1 MSNSF
6 LNRRLTFTAVLV
18 IILSPAPAFALD
30 ADFYTWGG
38 FDAVASGLQRLALIF
53 SDGGYRGLF
62 FSVIVMAIM
71 FGGFAIVAR
80 AASGTRANPV
90 SWLVPILT
98 GVVIYLGLVVPT
110 GTIHLYDNQTNKY
123 QAIGGIP
130 DGIVAVA
137 GILNL
142 VERGMVEIVSTTGD
156 PRSYTDQ
163 AGGSGFLGLFQAA
176 SKVLTTD
183 DTLMDTSVNKYI
195 QDCVTFELT
204 RPGTTLTVDELR
216 RTTGDFRTSL
226 AKANSPAIY
235 TVYYDLTAPQG
246 QTMTCQQ
253 SWVNINTYLGSPAH
267 LEENLKGIC
276 AQIGYDTSAVASY
289 QKCKTSL
296 QATFSDLGVSGV
308 TTDDFVRQAYLSQR
322 LHDVF
327 RSGDTAAV
335 ANYKFLMNASGAMKA
350 ANEWLP
356 IMKGVLTAVA
366 LGLVPFLALFIPTPL
381 LDKAISVM
389 LGFFIWLTAWGVTD
403 ALLHQ
408 FLMDY
413 GTRAM
418 EGVRLHS
425 GGSGLG
431 MDAFYFMPNETIKI
445 LGMFGTVRMAGLMLA
460 TVITG
465 MLVRF
470 GGHALATM
478 GSSLMG
484 QVQNAGQQAA
494 RMTEDPSG
502 RAAALKSNAWSMPTE
517 TIAND
522 HRYGYRGMMT
532 EGLVN
537 QSWGVEGAAA
547 RLQNMEALQRQGS
560 VPQAPGRLGLGGF
573 ARQSQAMDK
582 IATSNGVMGY
592 GTTPGK
598 IVNSDLRGEHTSAT
612 TDSMGWR
619 LTSNTLKDETG
630 NNVAGTVTHSG
641 AAGTVKTHLD
651 DGRKVV
657 DQVELAGLSG
667 KFGLGYRE
675 DAVRKGAHSLAS
687 ENTWNR
693 MWQKV
698 DEDAVHSSEARSFKE
713 AVNNSVSEE
722 TAHRVENGSAFS
734 QVRDET
740 KRNMLEAGV
749 SVGLGKG
756 ASSLLSA
763 LTLGMVDIKA
773 QGGGRYQLIG
783 TEGKKASFNASESE
797 INALRNTASEIRESA
812 LTQTLQTSEG
822 LRYAASL
829 SSQDVGKEGYSYVRE
844 AATRD
849 TASTTQDMELMT
861 AYAMHRAN
869 RDYGIASI
877 ENIERAATDVAAQ
890 RTGTPEEQ
898 NLLNRDIQSFISDR
912 YRTLD
917 NEKDGSWVLRDKSAI
932 QSIATTSLGK
942 LRGQAGAAKDEAKA
956 ATFDNVYNDPRPK
969 DLVQPSTHAAQA
981 AEGRRAAIN
990 SVYEDNGSFDF
1001 GSNTLKQ
1008 LGRDLARP
1016 MVPQPD
1022 IPDARNLVGGPD
1034 SEIRGPV
1041 PLTPAS
1047 LNTNPPSGLS
1057 TLGNGKQIS
1066 SGNWNIDPE
1075 SQKRLEELSQR
1086 LDGK

>member
-80 AASGTRANPV
+80 AASGARANPV

-110 GTIHLYDNQTNKY
+110 GTIHLYDKQTNKY

-235 TVYYDLTAPQG
+235 TVYYDLTAHQG

-335 ANYKFLMNASGAMKA
+335 ANYKFLINASGAMKA

-381 LDKAISVM
+381 LGKAISVM

-547 RLQNMEALQRQGS
+547 RLQNMEALQGQGTI
-560 VPQAPGRLGLGGF
+560 PQAPGRLGLGGF
-573 ARQSQAMDK
+573 ARQSQATGK
-582 IATSNGVMGY
+582 VATSDGVMGY
-592 GTTPGK
+592 GTTPNNV
-598 IVNSDLRGEHTSAT
+598 VNSDLRGEHTAAT

-619 LTSNTLKDETG
+619 LTSNTLKDEAG
-630 NNVAGTVTHSG
+630 NDVAGTVTHSG

-651 DGRKVV
+651 DGRDVV
-657 DQVELAGLSG
+657 DQVDLAGLSG

-687 ENTWNR
+687 ESTWNR
-693 MWQKV
+693 LTQKV
-698 DEDAVHSSEARSFKE
+698 DEDSVHSSEARSFKE
-713 AVNNSVSEE
+713 AVNNNVAEE
-722 TAHRVENGSAFS
+722 TARRVENGSAFS
-734 QVRDET
+734 QVKDET
-740 KRNMLEAGV
+740 KRNMLEAGA
-749 SVGLGKG
+749 SIGLGKG
-756 ASSLLSA
+756 ASGLISA
-763 LTLGMVDIKA
+763 LTLGAIDVKA
-773 QGGGRYQLIG
+773 QGGGRYQIVG
-783 TEGKKASFNASESE
+783 TDGKKASFSASESE
-797 INALRNTASEIRESA
+797 VNAMRNTASEIRESA
-812 LTQTLQTSEG
+812 LTQSLQTSEG
-822 LRYAASL
+822 RKYASSL
-829 SSQDVGKEGYSYVRE
+829 SAQDIGKEGYSYIQE
-844 AATRD
+844 AAARD
-849 TASTTQDMELMT
+849 TTSTAQDMELMT
-861 AYAMHRAN
+861 AYAMDRSQ
-869 RDYGIASI
+869 REYGSESI
-877 ENIERAATDVAAQ
+877 ENIERTATDIAAQ
-890 RTGTPEEQ
+890 RTGSAEDQ
-898 NLLNRDIQSFISDR
+898 NDLNKDIQGFIADR

-917 NEKDGSWVLRDKSAI
+917 NEQNGNWVLRDKAAI
-932 QSIATTSLGK
+932 QNTVTGRVGN
-942 LRGQAGAAKDEAKA
+942 LREQAGSVANDAKA
-956 ATFDNVYNDPRPK
+956 ATTDNRFGDPRPL
-969 DLVQPSTHAAQA
+969 DIAGPTSHAEKA
-981 AEGRRAAIN
+981 ADSRRGAIN
-990 SVYEDNGSFDF
+990 AAYNDNGTFDF

-1016 MVPQPD
+1016 MIPQPGS
-1022 IPDARNLVGGPD
+1022 PDARSFVGGPGATFKEP
-1034 SEIRGPV
+1034 SP
-1041 PLTPAS
+1041 TPTT
-1047 LNTNPPSGLS
+1047 LNTNPPSGIS
-1057 TLGNGKQIS
+1057 TLGDVGPKS
-1066 SGNWNIDPE
+1066 DRNWDIDPA
-1075 SQKRLEELSQR
+1075 SLKRLEELSKKLEGR
-1086 LDGK
+1086 

>member
-1 MSNSF
+1 MWNRSGNSRF
-6 LNRRLTFTAVLV
+6 VFASTLAAALLPV
-18 IILSPAPAFALD
+18 PALALE
-30 ADFYTWGG
+30 ADFHTWGG
-38 FDAVASGLQRLALIF
+38 FDAVASGFQRLALIF

-62 FSVIVMAIM
+62 FSVVVMAIM

-80 AASGTRANPV
+80 AATGARANPV
-90 SWLVPILT
+90 SWLFPILA
-98 GVVIYLGLVVPT
+98 GVVIYLGLVIPT
-110 GTIHLYDNQTNKY
+110 GTIHLYDIQTNRY
-123 QAIGGIP
+123 QATGGIP

-137 GILNL
+137 GVLNL

-183 DTLMDTSVNKYI
+183 DTLMDTSINKYI
-195 QDCVTFELT
+195 KDCVSFELT
-204 RPGTTLTVDELR
+204 RPGTSLTVDELR
-216 RTTGDFRTSL
+216 RTTSDFRTSL
-226 AKANSPAIY
+226 AKADSPAIY

-253 SWVNINTYLGSPAH
+253 AWVNINTYLGSSAH

-276 AQIGYDTSAVASY
+276 AQIGYDTSFASSY

-296 QATFSDLGVSGV
+296 EATFSDLGVSGV
-308 TTDDFVRQAYLSQR
+308 TTDDFIRQAYLSQR
-322 LHDVF
+322 LHDVY
-327 RSGDTAAV
+327 RSGDTAAA

-381 LDKAISVM
+381 LGKAISVM

-413 GTRAM
+413 GTRAI

-431 MDAFYFMPNETIKI
+431 MDTFYFMPNETVKI
-445 LGMFGTVRMAGLMLA
+445 LGMFGTVRMSGLMLA

-478 GSSLMG
+478 GGSLMG

-494 RMTEDPSG
+494 RMTEDPAG

-537 QSWGVEGAAA
+537 QSWGVEGATA
-547 RLQNMEALQRQGS
+547 RLQNMDALQKQGAIQ
-560 VPQAPGRLGLGGF
+560 QAPGRLGLGGF

-582 IATSNGVMGY
+582 IATQNGVMGY
-592 GTTPGK
+592 GTTPHQV
-598 IVNSDLRGEHTSAT
+598 VNSDLRGEHTAAT

-619 LTSNTLKDETG
+619 LTSNTLKDEHG
-630 NNVAGTVTHSG
+630 NDVAGTVTHSG
-641 AAGTVKTHLD
+641 AAGTIKMHLD
-651 DGRKVV
+651 GDREVV

-687 ENTWNR
+687 ENTWSR

-698 DEDAVHSSEARSFKE
+698 DEDSVHSSEARSFKE
-713 AVNNSVSEE
+713 AVSNSVAEE
-722 TAHRVENGSAFS
+722 TARRVENGSAFS
-734 QVRDET
+734 QIKDET

-756 ASSLLSA
+756 ASGLISA
-763 LTLGMVDIKA
+763 LTMGLVDINA
-773 QGGGRYQLIG
+773 QGRGSYALVGRD
-783 TEGKKASFNASESE
+783 GKTATFSASESE
-797 INALRNTASEIRESA
+797 INSLRNTASAIRESA
-812 LTQTLQTSEG
+812 LSETLQTSEG
-822 LRYAASL
+822 LKYAASL
-829 SSQDVGKEGYSYVRE
+829 STQDIGKEGYSYVQE
-844 AATRD
+844 ATARD
-849 TASTTQDMELMT
+849 TASTAQDMELMT
-861 AYAMHRAN
+861 SYAMQRAKK
-869 RDYGIASI
+869 DYGSANIV
-877 ENIERAATDVAAQ
+877 NIERAAADIAAQ
-890 RTGTPEEQ
+890 RTGSAIEQ
-898 NLLNRDIQSFISDR
+898 QALNKDIQDFIEGR
-912 YRTLD
+912 YNILD
-917 NEKDGSWVLRDKSAI
+917 NEPDGNLVLREQATIRNRIASEVDGVRRQSDAVASAA
-932 QSIATTSLGK
+932 IAVTG
-942 LRGQAGAAKDEAKA
+942 
-956 ATFDNVYNDPRPK
+956 DNTLVDPRPNNIN
-969 DLVQPSTHAAQA
+969 LPTERAREASEA
-981 AEGRRAAIN
+981 RRGAIN
-990 SVYEDNGSFDF
+990 AAYEDNGAFDF
-1001 GSNTLKQ
+1001 GSNPLKQ

-1016 MVPQPD
+1016 MIPQPD
-1022 IPDARNLVGGPD
+1022 APDARKLVGGPQY
-1034 SEIRGPV
+1034 EIKGPSRQ
-1041 PLTPAS
+1041 TPVDI
-1047 LNTNPPSGLS
+1047 NTNPPKGIS
-1057 TLGNGKQIS
+1057 TLGRDTEMTTRGPW
-1066 SGNWNIDPE
+1066 GIDPE
-1075 SQKRLEELSQR
+1075 ALKNLEKLSKK
-1086 LDGK
+1086 LDG

>member
-1 MSNSF
+1 MRAN
-6 LNRRLTFTAVLV
+6 LRTLPATLLLL
-18 IILSPAPAFALD
+18 LSPATCFALD
-30 ADFYTWGG
+30 ADYYTWGG
-38 FDAVASGLQRLALIF
+38 FDAVASGFQRLALIF

-62 FSVIVMAIM
+62 FSVIVMAFM

-80 AASGTRANPV
+80 AAAGVRANPI
-90 SWLVPILT
+90 SWLFPILA

-123 QAIGGIP
+123 QAVGGIP

-137 GILNL
+137 GVLNL
-142 VERGMVEIVSTTGD
+142 VERGMVEIVSTSGD
-156 PRSYTDQ
+156 PRSYVDQ

-183 DTLMDTSVNKYI
+183 DTLIDTSVSKYI
-195 QDCVTFELT
+195 QDCVSFELT

-216 RTTGDFRTSL
+216 RTTADFRTSL

-246 QTMTCQQ
+246 LSMTCQQ
-253 SWVNINTYLGSPAH
+253 AWTNINAYIGSPTH

-276 AQIGYDTSAVASY
+276 AQIGYDTSTAASY

-296 QATFSDLGVSGV
+296 QATFSDLGISGV
-308 TTDDFVRQAYLSQR
+308 TTDDFIRQAYLSQR

-335 ANYKFLMNASGAMKA
+335 ANYKFLVNASGAMKA

-381 LDKAISVM
+381 LGKAISVM

-413 GTRAM
+413 GTRAL

-425 GGSGLG
+425 GGAGLG

-445 LGMFGTVRMAGLMLA
+445 LGMFGTVRMSGLMLA

-465 MLVRF
+465 MLVKF

-484 QVQNAGQQAA
+484 QIQTAGHQAA
-494 RMTEDPSG
+494 RITEDPAG

-537 QSWGVEGAAA
+537 QNWGIEGAAA
-547 RLQNMEALQRQGS
+547 KLQNMEALQKQGT
-560 VPQAPGRLGLGGF
+560 VQQAPGRLGLGGF

-582 IATSNGVMGY
+582 IATPEGVMGY
-592 GTTPGK
+592 GTTPHQV
-598 IVNSDLRGEHTSAT
+598 VNSDLRGEHTAAT

-619 LTSNTLKDETG
+619 LSSNTRKDEHG
-630 NNVAGTVTHSG
+630 NDVAGTVTHSG

-651 DGRKVV
+651 GGREVV

-667 KFGLGYRE
+667 KFSLGYRE

-687 ENTWNR
+687 EHTWNR
-693 MWQKV
+693 MRQKV
-698 DEDAVHSSEARSFKE
+698 DEDSVLSSEARSFKE
-713 AVNNSVSEE
+713 AVNNNVSEE

-734 QVRDET
+734 QVTNET
-740 KRNMLEAGV
+740 KQNILEAGA
-749 SVGLGKG
+749 SIGLGKG
-756 ASSLLSA
+756 ATGLISA

-773 QGGGRYQLIG
+773 QGGGKFQLIG
-783 TEGKKASFNASESE
+783 ADKKEASFNANESE
-797 INALRNTASEIRESA
+797 VNALRNTASEIRESA
-812 LTQTLQTSEG
+812 LAKTLQTSEG
-822 LRYAASL
+822 RKYASSL
-829 SSQDVGKEGYSYVRE
+829 SAQDVGKEGYSFIQE
-844 AATRD
+844 AAARD
-849 TASTTQDMELMT
+849 TTSTAQDMELMT
-861 AYAMHRAN
+861 AYAMHRAE
-869 RDYGIASI
+869 RDYGSTSI
-877 ENIERAATDVAAQ
+877 ENIEQAATDIAAQ
-890 RTGTPEEQ
+890 RTGAAKEQ
-898 NLLNRDIQSFISDR
+898 NALNKDIQDFIADR
-912 YRTLD
+912 YKILD
-917 NEKDGSWVLRDKSAI
+917 NEQDGNRVLRDKAAI
-932 QSIATTSLGK
+932 RNRVAADFGGV
-942 LRGQAGAAKDEAKA
+942 RGQADAA
-956 ATFDNVYNDPRPK
+956 ATAATEATGDNIYVDPRPN
-969 DLVQPSTHAAQA
+969 DIDRPTDHARDASEA
-981 AEGRRAAIN
+981 RRGAI
-990 SVYEDNGSFDF
+990 SAVYEDNGAFDF
-1001 GSNTLKQ
+1001 GSNSLKQ

-1022 IPDARNLVGGPD
+1022 APDARKIVGGPQD
-1034 SEIRGPV
+1034 EIKGPG
-1041 PLTPAS
+1041 PQTPVN
-1047 LNTNPPSGLS
+1047 LNTNPPNGIS
-1057 TLGNGKQIS
+1057 TLGGGTGRA
-1066 SGNWNIDPE
+1066 SGGGWEVDPE
-1075 SQKRLEELSQR
+1075 ALKRLEDLSKK
-1086 LDGK
+1086 LDG

>member
-1 MSNSF
+1 MKGKLSLSAAAAIF
-6 LNRRLTFTAVLV
+6 LMPG
-18 IILSPAPAFALD
+18 SAFALD
-30 ADFYTWGG
+30 ADFHTWGG
-38 FDAVASGLQRLALIF
+38 FDAIASGFQRLALIF

-62 FSVIVMAIM
+62 FSVIVMAFM

-80 AASGTRANPV
+80 AAAGVRANPV
-90 SWLVPILT
+90 SWILPILA
-98 GVVIYLGLVVPT
+98 GVVIYLGLVIPT

-123 QAIGGIP
+123 QAVGGIP

-137 GILNL
+137 GVLNL
-142 VERGMVEIVSTTGD
+142 VERGMVEIVSTSGD
-156 PRSYTDQ
+156 PRSYIDQ

-183 DTLMDTSVNKYI
+183 DTLIDTSVNKYL
-195 QDCVTFELT
+195 QDCVAFELT

-216 RTTGDFRTSL
+216 RTTADFRTSL

-246 QTMTCQQ
+246 QSMTCQQ
-253 SWVNINTYLGSPAH
+253 AWTNINAYLGSPAH

-276 AQIGYDTSAVASY
+276 AQIGYDTTAAASY

-308 TTDDFVRQAYLSQR
+308 TTDDFIRQAYLSQR

-335 ANYKFLMNASGAMKA
+335 ANYKFLVNASGAMKA

-381 LDKAISVM
+381 LGKAISVM

-413 GTRAM
+413 GTRAL

-425 GGSGLG
+425 GGAGLG
-431 MDAFYFMPNETIKI
+431 MDAFYFMPNETVKI
-445 LGMFGTVRMAGLMLA
+445 LGMFGTVRMSGLMLA

-465 MLVRF
+465 MLVKF

-484 QVQNAGQQAA
+484 QIQTAGHQAA
-494 RMTEDPSG
+494 RITEDPAG

-547 RLQNMEALQRQGS
+547 RLQNMEALQSQGT
-560 VPQAPGRLGLGGF
+560 VPQSPGRLGLGGF

-582 IATSNGVMGY
+582 IVTPEGVMGY
-592 GTTPGK
+592 GTTPHRV
-598 IVNSDLRGEHTSAT
+598 VNSDLRGEHTAVT

-619 LTSNTLKDETG
+619 LGSNTRKDEHG
-630 NNVAGTVTHSG
+630 NDLTGTVTHSG
-641 AAGTVKTHLD
+641 AAGTIKTHLD
-651 DGRKVV
+651 EGREVV
-657 DQVELAGLSG
+657 DQVELAGMTG

-687 ENTWNR
+687 EHAWSR
-693 MWQKV
+693 MRQKV

-713 AVNNSVSEE
+713 AVANNVSEE

-734 QVRDET
+734 QVKDET
-740 KRNMLEAGV
+740 KRNMIEAGMT
-749 SVGLGKG
+749 VGLGKG
-756 ASSLLSA
+756 ATGILSA

-773 QGGGRYQLIG
+773 QGGSRYQLIG
-783 TEGKKASFNASESE
+783 TDGKKVTFTASESE
-797 INALRNTASEIRESA
+797 VNSLKNTASEIREAA
-812 LTQTLQTSEG
+812 LTRTLQTSEG
-822 LRYAASL
+822 LKYASSL
-829 SSQDVGKEGYSYVRE
+829 SAQDIGKEGYSFVQE
-844 AATRD
+844 AVTRD
-849 TASTTQDMELMT
+849 TTSTAQDMELMT
-861 AYAMHRAN
+861 AYAMRRAE
-869 RDYGIASI
+869 RDYGSANIG
-877 ENIERAATDVAAQ
+877 NIERAATDVSAQ
-890 RTGTPEEQ
+890 RAGSAKEQ
-898 NLLNRDIQSFISDR
+898 NALNKDIQDFIASR
-912 YRTLD
+912 YKTLD
-917 NEKDGSWVLRDKSAI
+917 NKQDGNWVLREKTAI
-932 QSIATTSLGK
+932 GNRVKAEIGSIRKQT
-942 LRGQAGAAKDEAKA
+942 DEAAAA
-956 ATFDNVYNDPRPK
+956 ATSATGDNTFMDPRPNIFK
-969 DLVQPSTHAAQA
+969 GPTDHAREAVEA
-981 AEGRRAAIN
+981 RRGAIT
-990 SVYEDNGSFDF
+990 SIYEDNGAFDF
-1001 GSNTLKQ
+1001 GSNSLKQ

-1022 IPDARNLVGGPD
+1022 IPDATKMVGGPQD
-1034 SEIRGPV
+1034 DIKGPA
-1041 PLTPAS
+1041 PQTPAY
-1047 LNTNPPSGLS
+1047 LNTTSQNGIS
-1057 TLGNGKQIS
+1057 TLGNGTES
-1066 SGNWNIDPE
+1066 ASGRGWEIVPDE
-1075 SQKRLEELSQR
+1075 LKRLEDLSKK
-1086 LDGK
+1086 LDGR

>member
-1 MSNSF
+1 MTVTF
-6 LNRRLTFTAVLV
+6 LAILV
-18 IILSPAPAFALD
+18 PGRAFALD

-38 FDAVASGLQRLALIF
+38 FDAVASGFQRLALIF

-80 AASGTRANPV
+80 AASGARANPV
-90 SWLVPILT
+90 SWLFPIFV
-98 GVVIYLGLVVPT
+98 GVVIYLGLVVPS

-123 QAIGGIP
+123 QAIGGVP

-137 GILNL
+137 GVLNL
-142 VERGMVEIVSTTGD
+142 VERGMVEIVSTSGD

-183 DTLMDTSVNKYI
+183 DTLMDTSVNKYL
-195 QDCVTFELT
+195 QDCVSFELT

-253 SWVNINTYLGSPAH
+253 SWTNINTYLGSPTH

-276 AQIGYDTSAVASY
+276 AQIGYDTSAAASY

-308 TTDDFVRQAYLSQR
+308 TTDDFIRQAYLSQR

-381 LDKAISVM
+381 LGKAISVM

-431 MDAFYFMPNETIKI
+431 MDTFYFMPNETVKI
-445 LGMFGTVRMAGLMLA
+445 LGMFGTVRMSGLMLA

-522 HRYGYRGMMT
+522 QRYGYRGMMT

-547 RLQNMEALQRQGS
+547 RLQNLEALQRQGS
-560 VPQAPGRLGLGGF
+560 VPQAPGRQGLGEF
-573 ARQSQAMDK
+573 ARQSQATGK
-582 IATSNGVMGY
+582 VATPDGVMGY
-592 GTTPGK
+592 GTTPNHV
-598 IVNSDLRGEHTSAT
+598 VNSDLRGEHTAAT

-619 LTSNTLKDETG
+619 LTSNTLKDEQG
-630 NNVAGTVTHSG
+630 HDVAGTVTHSG
-641 AAGTVKTHLD
+641 AAGSVKTHLD
-651 DGRKVV
+651 GDKKVV

-687 ENTWNR
+687 EHTWNR
-693 MWQKV
+693 MRQKV

-713 AVNNSVSEE
+713 AVNNNVSEE
-722 TAHRVENGSAFS
+722 TAQRVENGSAFS
-734 QVRDET
+734 QVKDET
-740 KRNMLEAGV
+740 KRNMLEAGMT
-749 SVGLGKG
+749 VGLGKG
-756 ASSLLSA
+756 ATGLLSA
-763 LTLGMVDIKA
+763 LTLGMVDIKG

-783 TEGKKASFNASESE
+783 TEGKKATFTASESE
-797 INALRNTASEIRESA
+797 VNSLKNTASEIRETA
-812 LTQTLQTSEG
+812 LAKTLQTSEG
-822 LRYAASL
+822 LKYTSSL
-829 SSQDVGKEGYSYVRE
+829 SAQDIGKEGYSFIQE

-849 TASTTQDMELMT
+849 TASTAQDMELMT
-861 AYAMHRAN
+861 SYAMHRAE
-869 RDYGIASI
+869 RVYGSSSI
-877 ENIERAATDVAAQ
+877 ENIERTAADVSAQ
-890 RTGTPEEQ
+890 RTGSANEQ
-898 NLLNRDIQSFISDR
+898 NALNKDIQDFIASR
-912 YRTLD
+912 YKTLD
-917 NEKDGSWVLRDKSAI
+917 NERDGNRVLRDQVAARTRAEAES
-932 QSIATTSLGK
+932 GGV
-942 LRGQAGAAKDEAKA
+942 RRQAGAAATA
-956 ATFDNVYNDPRPK
+956 ATAATEDNAYADPRPDNLK
-969 DLVQPSTHAAQA
+969 RPTDHAREAAQA
-981 AEGRRAAIN
+981 RRGATNAI
-990 SVYEDNGSFDF
+990 YEDNGAFDF
-1001 GSNTLKQ
+1001 GSNSLKQ

-1022 IPDARNLVGGPD
+1022 APDARKMVGAPQEDIKGP
-1034 SEIRGPV
+1034 GPQ
-1041 PLTPAS
+1041 TPAS
-1047 LNTNPPSGLS
+1047 LNTNPPNGIS
-1057 TLGNGKQIS
+1057 TLGGTERTF
-1066 SGNWNIDPE
+1066 GEDWDMDLE
-1075 SQKRLEELSQR
+1075 AQKRLEELSKK
-1086 LDGK
+1086 LDGR

>member
-1 MSNSF
+1 MSNSSIRGW
-6 LNRRLTFTAVLV
+6 LALAATLV
-18 IILSPAPAFALD
+18 ATLAPVPAFALD

-38 FDAVASGLQRLALIF
+38 FDAVASGFQRLALIF

-62 FSVIVMAIM
+62 FSVIVMAFM

-80 AASGTRANPV
+80 AASGARANPV
-90 SWLVPILT
+90 SWLVPILA

-123 QAIGGIP
+123 QAIGGVP
-130 DGIVAVA
+130 DGIIAIA
-137 GILNL
+137 GVLNL
-142 VERGMVEIVSTTGD
+142 VERGMVEIVSTSGD
-156 PRSYTDQ
+156 PRSYVDQ

-195 QDCVTFELT
+195 QDCVSFELT

-216 RTTGDFRTSL
+216 RTTADFRTSL

-253 SWVNINTYLGSPAH
+253 SWVNISTYLGSPAH

-276 AQIGYDTSAVASY
+276 AQIGYDTSAAASY

-308 TTDDFVRQAYLSQR
+308 TTDDFIRQAYLSQR
-322 LHDVF
+322 LHNVF

-335 ANYKFLMNASGAMKA
+335 ANYKFLMNASGAMKS

-381 LDKAISVM
+381 LGKAISVM

-547 RLQNMEALQRQGS
+547 RLQNMEALQGQGAI
-560 VPQAPGRLGLGGF
+560 PQAPGRLGLGGF
-573 ARQSQAMDK
+573 ARQSQATGK
-582 IATSNGVMGY
+582 VATSDGVMGY
-592 GTTPGK
+592 GTTPNK
-598 IVNSDLRGEHTSAT
+598 VVNSDLRGEHTAAT

-619 LTSNTLKDETG
+619 LSSNTRKDEHG
-630 NNVAGTVTHSG
+630 NDVAGTVTHSG
-641 AAGTVKTHLD
+641 AAGSVKTHLD
-651 DGRKVV
+651 DDRKVV
-657 DQVELAGLSG
+657 DQVDLAGLSG
-667 KFGLGYRE
+667 KFSLGYRE
-675 DAVRKGAHSLAS
+675 DAVRKGAHSMAS
-687 ENTWNR
+687 EQTWNR
-693 MWQKV
+693 LAQKV
-698 DEDAVHSSEARSFKE
+698 DEDSVHSSEARSFKE
-713 AVNNSVSEE
+713 AINNNISEE
-722 TAHRVENGSAFS
+722 TARRVENGSAFS
-734 QVRDET
+734 QVKDET

-756 ASSLLSA
+756 ASGLLSA
-763 LTLGMVDIKA
+763 ITLGMVDIKA

-783 TEGKKASFNASESE
+783 TKGEKASFSASESE
-797 INALRNTASEIRESA
+797 VNALKETASEIRESA

-822 LRYAASL
+822 RKYASSL
-829 SSQDVGKEGYSYVRE
+829 SAHDIGKEGYSYVQE

-849 TASTTQDMELMT
+849 TTSTAQDMELMT
-861 AYAMHRAN
+861 AYAIHRAQ
-869 RDYGIASI
+869 RDYGTGSI
-877 ENIERAATDVAAQ
+877 ENIERTATDIAAQ
-890 RTGTPEEQ
+890 RTGSAEEQ
-898 NLLNRDIQSFISDR
+898 NTLNKDIQSFIADR
-912 YRTLD
+912 YRILD
-917 NEKDGSWVLRDKSAI
+917 NEQDGNPVLREKAAI
-932 QSIATTSLGK
+932 QNSVTGAVGN
-942 LRGQAGAAKDEAKA
+942 LREQAGSAANEAKV
-956 ATFDNVYNDPRPK
+956 ATNDNLYNDPRPQ
-969 DLVQPSTHAAQA
+969 DMARPTNHA
-981 AEGRRAAIN
+981 ERAADSRSEAIN
-990 SVYEDNGSFDF
+990 AIYEDNGAFDF
-1001 GSNTLKQ
+1001 GSNSLKQ

-1016 MVPQPD
+1016 MIPQPD
-1022 IPDARNLVGGPD
+1022 SPDARTISGGPGV
-1034 SEIRGPV
+1034 EIKEPA
-1041 PLTPAS
+1041 PPTPTS
-1047 LNTNPPSGLS
+1047 LNTKPPGGISTMGNVERISG
-1057 TLGNGKQIS
+1057 
-1066 SGNWNIDPE
+1066 GNWNINPE
-1075 SQKRLEELSQR
+1075 SLKRLEELTQK
-1086 LDGK
+1086 LDGR

>member
-1 MSNSF
+1 MSNRF
-6 LNRRLTFTAVLV
+6 IRKRLAPVSILV
-18 IILSPAPAFALD
+18 SILAPAPAFALD

-80 AASGTRANPV
+80 AASGARANPV

-183 DTLMDTSVNKYI
+183 DTLMDTSVNKYL

-276 AQIGYDTSAVASY
+276 AQIGYDTSAAASY

-381 LDKAISVM
+381 LGKAISVM

-547 RLQNMEALQRQGS
+547 RIQNMEALQRQGA

-582 IATSNGVMGY
+582 IATPNGVMGY

-619 LTSNTLKDETG
+619 LTSNTLKDEAG

-641 AAGTVKTHLD
+641 AAGAVKTHLD
-651 DGRKVV
+651 DGREVV

-687 ENTWNR
+687 ENTWNH

-698 DEDAVHSSEARSFKE
+698 DEDSVNSSEARSFKE
-713 AVNNSVSEE
+713 AVNNNVSEE
-722 TAHRVENGSAFS
+722 TARRVENGSAFS

-740 KRNMLEAGV
+740 KRNAVEAGA
-749 SVGLGKG
+749 SIGLGPTAKG
-756 ASSLLSA
+756 LLSA
-763 LTLGMVDIKA
+763 LTMGVVSVDAK
-773 QGGGRYQLIG
+773 GGGIYQLVG
-783 TEGKKASFNASESE
+783 SDGKKASFTASESE
-797 INALRNTASEIRESA
+797 MNAMKNTASDIRESA
-812 LTQTLQTSEG
+812 LARTLQTSEG
-822 LRYAASL
+822 RKYASSL
-829 SSQDVGKEGYSYVRE
+829 SAQDIGKEGYSYIQE
-844 AATRD
+844 AAARD
-849 TASTTQDMELMT
+849 TTSTAQDMELMT
-861 AYAMHRAN
+861 AYAIDRSQ
-869 RDYGIASI
+869 REYGSTSI
-877 ENIERAATDVAAQ
+877 ENIERTATDIAAQ
-890 RTGTPEEQ
+890 RTGSAEAQ
-898 NLLNRDIQSFISDR
+898 SALNKDIQGFIADR
-912 YRTLD
+912 YRNLD
-917 NEKDGSWVLRDKSAI
+917 NEQNGNWVLRDKAAI
-932 QSIATTSLGK
+932 QNTVTGRVGN
-942 LRGQAGAAKDEAKA
+942 LREQAGSAANDAKA
-956 ATFDNVYNDPRPK
+956 ATADNRFDDPRPL
-969 DLVQPSTHAAQA
+969 DIAGPTNHAEKA
-981 AEGRRAAIN
+981 ADSRRGAIN
-990 SVYEDNGSFDF
+990 AAYNDNGAFDF
-1001 GSNTLKQ
+1001 GSNTFKQ

-1016 MVPQPD
+1016 MIPQPES
-1022 IPDARNLVGGPD
+1022 PDARSLVGGP
-1034 SEIRGPV
+1034 SATFKEPS
-1041 PLTPAS
+1041 PTPTA
-1047 LNTNPPSGLS
+1047 LNTNPPGGIS
-1057 TLGNGKQIS
+1057 TLGNVGAKS
-1066 SGNWNIDPE
+1066 DKNWDID
-1075 SQKRLEELSQR
+1075 SASLKRLEELSQK
-1086 LDGK
+1086 LEGK